1 MVASSPR
8 SNPTSS
14 PGTQATPEEV
24 AAAAEQ
30 ARTEIEAAQQNDDV
44 ISEPESG
51 YSSDDGGSVTTSVSS
66 SVRDYNFENGRRYH
80 KYCEGRCMS
89 TPAFQSPRS
98 SGSYA
103 PNVKAYCVQ

>member
-8 SNPTSS
+8 SHLSSS
-14 PGTQATPEEV
+14 PHGVNQPTLEEV

-30 ARTEIEAAQQNDDV
+30 ARTHIDVADQGDDV

-66 SVRDYNFENGRRYH
+66 SVRDYVFENGRRYH
-80 KYCEGRCMS
+80 SYCEGRCM
-89 TPAFQSPRS
+89 
-98 SGSYA
+98 
-103 PNVKAYCVQ
+103 